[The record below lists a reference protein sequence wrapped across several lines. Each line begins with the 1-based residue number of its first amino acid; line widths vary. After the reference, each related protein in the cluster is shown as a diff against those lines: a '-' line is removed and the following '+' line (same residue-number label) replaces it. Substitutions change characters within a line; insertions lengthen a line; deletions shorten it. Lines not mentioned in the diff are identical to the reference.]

1 MSSNSKE
8 KNEEDK
14 ISNNKNKEEP
24 KVENIKENEDIN
36 NEDDDESNLA
46 FNSKLF
52 LNVDKNEKK
61 ESTDYGIKFSIDDAP
76 QQRIHEYLNND
87 LITALDNNLSNPQT
101 PIIPI
106 DNNNNLNEQ
115 GKYNINQIP
124 KINLG
129 IEEKNIQK
137 TPLSLLQ
144 INKFDY
150 TKMKNNKGPISL
162 NMDNNLNKNNK
173 SESQQGKEKQKKPF
187 EIRAGDWTC
196 FDCNNLNFAFRT
208 KCNRC
213 GLPKEISMKKY
224 NLGLIQNLNLQG
236 TTNIM
241 YYPKNFNNP

>member
-14 ISNNKNKEEP
+14 ISNNKNKEDP

-87 LITALDNNLSNPQT
+87 LIIALDNNLSNPQT

-106 DNNNNLNEQ
+106 DN
-115 GKYNINQIP
+115 I
-124 KINLG
+124 
-129 IEEKNIQK
+129 
-137 TPLSLLQ
+137 
-144 INKFDY
+144 
-150 TKMKNNKGPISL
+150 
-162 NMDNNLNKNNK
+162 
-173 SESQQGKEKQKKPF
+173 
-187 EIRAGDWTC
+187 
-196 FDCNNLNFAFRT
+196 
-208 KCNRC
+208 
-213 GLPKEISMKKY
+213 
-224 NLGLIQNLNLQG
+224 
-236 TTNIM
+236 
-241 YYPKNFNNP
+241 